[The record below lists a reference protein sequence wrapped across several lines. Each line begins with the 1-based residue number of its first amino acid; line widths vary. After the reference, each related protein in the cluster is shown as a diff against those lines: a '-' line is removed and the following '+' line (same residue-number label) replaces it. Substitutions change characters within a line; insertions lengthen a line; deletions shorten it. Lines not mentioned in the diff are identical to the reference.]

1 MCMSCGCKQPEE
13 RHGDDRNIVLQDIQ
27 DAADASE
34 ISAEEVVRNIQ
45 EAFDQTGG
53 QKEMAGQRGNA

>member
-1 MCMSCGCKQPEE
+1 MPEE
-13 RHGDDRNIVLQDIQ
+13 RHDDDRNIVLQDIQ

-34 ISAEEVVRNIQ
+34 ISAQEVVQNIQ
-45 EAFDQTGG
+45 EAFELTGG